1 MCSNLR
7 LADSDESAWN
17 SREALFSTAD
27 NSVVAKFSVVPRQLG
42 SFCDAVGRIVK
53 HEWRIVAQS
62 VGVGLLQVSCA
73 DAGALLPMIQ
83 QLRAETEKLGRLG
96 QMSGGS
102 LVALRCPKE
111 MKTKL
116 DVWGPAPDAQPLFA
130 SMKRQ

>member
-1 MCSNLR
+1 
-7 LADSDESAWN
+7 
-17 SREALFSTAD
+17 
-27 NSVVAKFSVVPRQLG
+27 
-42 SFCDAVGRIVK
+42 VK

-73 DAGALLPMIQ
+73 DAGALLPIIQ

-102 LVALRCPKE
+102 IVLLRCPAE
-111 MKTKL
+111 MKAKF

-130 SMKRQ
+130 SVKRQLDPKRTLNPDRFIGGI